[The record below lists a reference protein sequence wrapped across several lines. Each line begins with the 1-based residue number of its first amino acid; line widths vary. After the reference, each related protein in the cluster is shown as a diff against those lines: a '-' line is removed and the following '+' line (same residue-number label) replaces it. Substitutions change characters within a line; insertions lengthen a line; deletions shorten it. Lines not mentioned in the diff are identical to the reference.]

1 MARTTRIWVAVVVG
15 LAGCG
20 VPSNGEKPEGPADL
34 VFLET
39 ATRLVAFDSSSGEER
54 FTLDGAVAASD
65 WSVVAST
72 ERASGVTT
80 LTRAE
85 PAGDELGRVDIDGEY
100 VASVVSGSGRLVALT
115 PPRSPGATPWLPD
128 GRAQTEVVIAD
139 SSRDVQRFDLDG
151 NFEPEAFSTDEREL
165 FMIEYIPAMAPNRYR
180 VRRLKL
186 ATGKVVPIGR
196 LKNAAPGQM
205 QGTGRTQVYSP
216 YGDELYT
223 LYTQQADAGHV
234 EHGGHEKDDSH
245 AFVHLLNLD
254 DSWAHCIDLPMPFGM
269 GWATASA
276 LAISPDGRSLYVSD
290 WSNGAVALVRPEKVR
305 VVRTERLDL
314 GAPDD
319 DTFAAAGRER
329 LYLAGN
335 SQIAVLDAATLDLID
350 RWNLPDEVMGL
361 ALSPDGERLHIS
373 LVGEIVT
380 LDARTGEGTDSV
392 SVEHG
397 GPIAQVLSS
406 PSQRP

>member
-1 MARTTRIWVAVVVG
+1 MGRATQILISMVVG
-15 LAGCG
+15 LAACG
-20 VPSNGEKPEGPADL
+20 TPPGGEELPGQADL

-39 ATRLVAFDSSSGEER
+39 ATGLAAFDSSSGEEQVA
-54 FTLDGAVAASD
+54 LDGAVAASD

-72 ERASGVTT
+72 EHASGVTT
-80 LTRAE
+80 LTRAD
-85 PAGDELGRVDIDGEY
+85 PAGKELERVDIDGDY

-115 PPRSPGATPWLPD
+115 SPRSPGATPWLPD

-139 SSRDVQRFDLDG
+139 SSRDLQRFDLDG

-165 FMIEYIPAMAPNRYR
+165 FMIEYIPAMAPDRYR

-186 ATGKVVPIGR
+186 ATGKVAPIGR

-205 QGTGRTQVYSP
+205 QGTGRMQVYSP

-223 LYTQQADAGHV
+223 LYTQQADAGHI
-234 EHGGHEKDDSH
+234 EHEGHGKDDSH

-290 WSNGAVALVRPEKVR
+290 WSNGAVALVRPERVR
-305 VVRTERLDL
+305 VARTKRLEL

-319 DTFAAAGRER
+319 DTFATAGRER

-335 SQIAVLDAATLDLID
+335 SQIAVLDATTLDLID

-361 ALSPDGERLHIS
+361 ALSSDDERLHIS
-373 LVGEIVT
+373 LDGEIVT
-380 LDARTGEGTDSV
+380 LDARTGERTDSV
-392 SVEHG
+392 SVEDG
-397 GPIAQVLSS
+397 GPIARVLSS
-406 PSQRP
+406 PLDRP